1 MPPVPGDERCKHG
14 EIAAWCGE
22 SECMAARTGLPVR
35 VWRTPF
41 GSAYHRTPTCQAL
54 LEGHRMAER
63 YGHEAHPAESVP
75 LSEAMSALLGECF
88 HCFPENVPLDAKPCQ
103 VLSGG
108 VWVDGIPAGMAARWD
123 PDAEGY
129 AGTVL
134 LICVAGAVKTQRR
147 PRSGQSAGRRAVFC
161 LRRSGK
167 LAWRCP
173 PPLDVSGA

>member
-1 MPPVPGDERCKHG
+1 VRGDERGKHG

>member
-1 MPPVPGDERCKHG
+1 MAQVPGDERCKHG

-63 YGHEAHPAESVP
+63 YGHETHPAESVP

-108 VWVDGIPAGMAARWD
+108 VWVDGFLLECRRGADGRWK
-123 PDAEGY
+123 ALVNYRHE
-129 AGTVL
+129 
-134 LICVAGAVKTQRR
+134 
-147 PRSGQSAGRRAVFC
+147 AGRRVALKDQAE
-161 LRRSGK
+161 LRPAGNSKRPG
-167 LAWRCP
+167 
-173 PPLDVSGA
+173 